1 MFYLVGVIAILISST
16 LQMQDLSVK
25 FLNSVY
31 VNSIKIIVKCLDL
44 KTLFHLSNFRKIIIF
59 YVFFSSQHRSTGSY
73 FCTEQENI
81 ILHFS

>member
-16 LQMQDLSVK
+16 LQMQDLSGK

-44 KTLFHLSNFRKIIIF
+44 KTLFHLSNFREIIIF
-59 YVFFSSQHRSTGSY
+59 YVFF
-73 FCTEQENI
+73 F
-81 ILHFS
+81 FPA